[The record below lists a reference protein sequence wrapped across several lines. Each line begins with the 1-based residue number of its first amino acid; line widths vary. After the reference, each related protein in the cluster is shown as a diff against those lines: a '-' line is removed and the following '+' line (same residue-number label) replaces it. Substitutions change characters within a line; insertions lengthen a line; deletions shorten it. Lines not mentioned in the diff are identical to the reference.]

1 MLIPAILGD
10 GLRVCIKAPLNS
22 LAETEAHKEAHL
34 LSLTSN
40 RNIVQF
46 LGIWDTA
53 IGDEGGV
60 GRLLVLELA
69 MGSLQQRIED
79 TTAPLDQ
86 YELTVYPANL
96 LAGLRHLHADLKVLH
111 NDLKPGN
118 LLLCHG
124 HGVPVLKICDLGC
137 AVLLSSTA
145 PTEVAR
151 LLGGTPEFA
160 PPEALIPYTSQTLPS
175 PQGCTWQ
182 ADMWSAGAVFHC
194 MLFGTPI
201 PLPFHRAWSKW
212 AALPEAGDV
221 PFRCHRLFRAAI
233 QEITKADSPFTGWDP
248 PFAILKSISLG
259 ASTHHSTKS
268 PLDLGVLPKHSSG
281 DEARAL
287 NDLILKLC
295 RHEWQTRCSALDAA
309 RELRKGTG
317 TAWKPDAF
325 QALLRT
331 KESSG
336 WNSEQWVTKCE
347 EVHART
353 TRQYM
358 GRPEGSSSTSP
369 SIDLSEQ

>member
-194 MLFGTPI
+194 MLIGAPL

-221 PFRCHRLFRAAI
+221 PFRCHSFFRAAI
-233 QEITKADSPFTGWDP
+233 REITKADSPLTVE
-248 PFAILKSISLG
+248 KSISPWAATCEL
-259 ASTHHSTKS
+259 
-268 PLDLGVLPKHSSG
+268 
-281 DEARAL
+281 EL
-287 NDLILKLC
+287 NNLILKLC
-295 RHEWQTRCSALDAA
+295 RHEWQTRYSALDAA